1 MLAAFFCLLFFA
13 AAKKS
18 RCRPAQGQRVKHE
31 DVTRT
36 PAQRPECQTAT
47 LEARRQN
54 ADASTKANRGCQR
67 KDQNTEQNRPRREG
81 ANPNTSA
88 KPPQP
93 NRPRSKNP
101 KPNQKARPAGPPI
114 ARFRHCRYSLWHGTF
129 QVPLPVSSSRQATTL
144 ASSSAPAAL
153 IVFALRLPRSL
164 FSVVCGDGANT
175 RIPFSN
181 SN

>member
-1 MLAAFFCLLFFA
+1 M
-13 AAKKS
+13 
-18 RCRPAQGQRVKHE
+18 KHE
-31 DVTRT
+31 GKARM
-36 PAQRPECQTAT
+36 PARKQT
-47 LEARRQN
+47 
-54 ADASTKANRGCQR
+54 ADASATAK
-67 KDQNTEQNRPRREG
+67 T
-81 ANPNTSA
+81 PNQT
-88 KPPQP
+88 
-93 NRPRSKNP
+93 RPRSKNP
-101 KPNQKARPAGPPI
+101 NRNQKARPAGPPI

-153 IVFALRLPRSL
+153 IVFALRLPRLL